1 MGKQRLP
8 GTGTRS
14 KGGRRSAAVPAV
26 RSMTDL
32 DPVAPATTPG
42 AGEPESPAD
51 EPGEE
56 ITRTIKAA
64 YQ

>member
-1 MGKQRLP
+1 MRKKHLP
-8 GTGTRS
+8 GAGARV
-14 KGGRRSAAVPAV
+14 KGSRRSAAVPAV

-32 DPVAPATTPG
+32 DPAVPATAPG